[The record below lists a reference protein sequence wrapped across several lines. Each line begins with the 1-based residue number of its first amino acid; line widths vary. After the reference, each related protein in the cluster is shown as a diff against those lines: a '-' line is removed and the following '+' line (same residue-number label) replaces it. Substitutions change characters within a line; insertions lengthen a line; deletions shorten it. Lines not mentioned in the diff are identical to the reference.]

1 MGKVGVRRA
10 VFAGVV
16 AAGFSVLAPSASA
29 YTPGWYL
36 EADGFYTQP
45 LNANGTTYQPAIAGT
60 PGTPG
65 TPGTAGSNCLLGNL
79 LGLGSLLT
87 GGGEGCLLSLLG
99 PGTSPTDPTDPTRS
113 AERGVGKECVSTGGS
128 RWSPYN

>member
-99 PGTSPTDPTDPTRS
+99 PGTSPTDPSSEAR
-113 AERGVGKECVSTGGS
+113 RVGTELVSTCRS
-128 RWSPYN
+128 RGSPY